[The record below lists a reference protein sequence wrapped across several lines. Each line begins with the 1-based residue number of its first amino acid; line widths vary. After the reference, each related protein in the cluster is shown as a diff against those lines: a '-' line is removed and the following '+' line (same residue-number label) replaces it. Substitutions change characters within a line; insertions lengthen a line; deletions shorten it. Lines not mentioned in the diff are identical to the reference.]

1 MNVIYDGNEIER
13 YLKKYEISS
22 CFIHTVTGFF
32 LCFYER
38 GEILNHLFPP
48 EKYLQFFLDGVLKIY
63 SLRSDGSFYPISQG
77 NTRTILGDVE
87 FCRTDNVTQFLAE
100 AGTACTCLVLPL
112 DSCREY
118 LLNDPVF
125 LRTILASLSRKFE
138 MFSVGEADYPT
149 VEKRLLHYLE
159 QECPDGTLRDLE
171 KATFHLHC
179 SRRQLQRVLK
189 SLTGRGIL
197 EHPSHGYYRRNRS
210 GFPGRK
216 DSL

>member
-1 MNVIYDGNEIER
+1 MPYVTSGSFFLQSQAGYAKIKRKPEKEPVNLNVIYDGNEIEK

-22 CFIHTVTGFF
+22 CFSHTVTGFF

-77 NTRTILGDVE
+77 NTRTIL
-87 FCRTDNVTQFLAE
+87 
-100 AGTACTCLVLPL
+100 
-112 DSCREY
+112 
-118 LLNDPVF
+118 
-125 LRTILASLSRKFE
+125 ASLSGKFE
-138 MFSVGEADYPT
+138 MFSSGEADYPT
-149 VEKRLLHYLE
+149 VEKRLLHYME

-189 SLTGRGIL
+189 SLTERGIL
-197 EHPSHGYYRRNRS
+197 EHPSHGYYRRNRF